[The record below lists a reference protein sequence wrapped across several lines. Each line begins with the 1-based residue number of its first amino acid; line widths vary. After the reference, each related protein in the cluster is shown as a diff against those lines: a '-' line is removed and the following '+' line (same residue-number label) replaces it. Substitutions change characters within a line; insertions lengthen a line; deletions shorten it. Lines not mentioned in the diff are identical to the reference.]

1 MTIVKYDKYECN
13 FEADTQQISAVIG
26 SKKLQTVFLDLVKDH
41 ENYFPSQS
49 IGALSCE
56 SSEIASLTLG
66 DLISRQFKFHKKVSR
81 KRSMLAVAEILQFL
95 GSGNIEDLKIGNL
108 DELQLANAR
117 LARAIALRPDVVLS
131 WNYLSTMSAPVRALI
146 ASNIRNVHSEFGIG
160 FLLFEQ
166 RRDVVKN
173 LAEAQFDFHP
183 ARIQLERTIVHVEP
197 PTLPSVKS
205 SPDEI
210 SGLDFVSS

>member
-1 MTIVKYDKYECN
+1 MTIVKYDQYEYN

-26 SKKLQTVFLDLVKDH
+26 SKKLQTVFLDVVKNH
-41 ENYFPSQS
+41 ENYFSSQS
-49 IGALSCE
+49 IGALSSE
-56 SSEIASLTLG
+56 SSEITSLTLG
-66 DLISRQFKFHKKVSR
+66 DLISRQFKYHKKVSR
-81 KRSMLAVAEILQFL
+81 RRSMLAVAEILQFL
-95 GSGNIEDLKIGNL
+95 GSDNIVDVKIGKL

-117 LARAIALRPDVVLS
+117 LARAIALRPDIVLS

-146 ASNIRNVHSEFGIG
+146 ASNIRNIHKEFQVG

-173 LAEAQFDFHP
+173 VADVQFDFHP

-197 PTLPSVKS
+197 PSLPSIKS

>member
-1 MTIVKYDKYECN
+1 MTIVKYDQYEYN

-26 SKKLQTVFLDLVKDH
+26 SKKLQTVFLDVVKNH
-41 ENYFPSQS
+41 ENYFSSQS
-49 IGALSCE
+49 IGALSSE
-56 SSEIASLTLG
+56 SSEITSLTLG

-95 GSGNIEDLKIGNL
+95 GSDNIVDVKIGKL

-117 LARAIALRPDVVLS
+117 LARAIALRPDIVLS

-146 ASNIRNVHSEFGIG
+146 ASNIRNIHKEFQVG

-173 LAEAQFDFHP
+173 VADVQFDFHP

-197 PTLPSVKS
+197 PSLPSIKS

>member
-1 MTIVKYDKYECN
+1 MAIVKYDQYECN
-13 FEADTQQISAVIG
+13 FEADTREITAVIG
-26 SKKLQTVFLDLVKDH
+26 SKKLQTVFLDVVKNH
-41 ENYFPSQS
+41 ENYFSSQS
-49 IGALSCE
+49 IGALSSE
-56 SSEIASLTLG
+56 SSEIRSLTLG

-95 GSGNIEDLKIGNL
+95 GSDNIVDVKIGKL

-117 LARAIALRPDVVLS
+117 LARAIALRPDIVLS

-146 ASNIRNVHSEFGIG
+146 ASNIRNIHKEFQVG

-173 LAEAQFDFHP
+173 VADVQFDFHP

-197 PTLPSVKS
+197 PSLPSIKS